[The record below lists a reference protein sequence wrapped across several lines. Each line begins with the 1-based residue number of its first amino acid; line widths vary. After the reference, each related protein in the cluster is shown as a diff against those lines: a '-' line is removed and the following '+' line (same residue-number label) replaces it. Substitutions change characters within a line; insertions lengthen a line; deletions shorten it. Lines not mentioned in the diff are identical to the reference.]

1 MGLQEQD
8 FHSTL
13 VVAVVLF
20 AESMAFI
27 PCEDGP
33 NGPSPRAD
41 FGRDLFRF
49 KKWHTGVIP
58 SMNHQQCG
66 TDFFGVI

>member
-27 PCEDGP
+27 PREDGP
-33 NGPSPRAD
+33 NGPSA
-41 FGRDLFRF
+41 
-49 KKWHTGVIP
+49 
-58 SMNHQQCG
+58 
-66 TDFFGVI
+66 